1 MIKPFQLFSKKEHP
15 SSFLQ
20 FSVILYRTIYT
31 TMKTS
36 ILILSLILSLGAF
49 AQNCIPATVTG
60 DGLHPDPNTN
70 PGLPVGSI
78 GNTYETIITIKVPMA
93 LVVDLSAQI
102 GFPTPPVGTMVNT
115 LTLNNPIGLPNGLSQ
130 SCFPSTCV
138 MNGGTT
144 GCIVFSGTPT
154 SSGVSQVIVTGSYN
168 VSVPAVVPFIGGT
181 ALDLP
186 TANLPYTL
194 VINTSNASIE
204 VLEGNH
210 SWLMVPNPSHGTFAV
225 IGDVKN
231 GESFTIFNTNGQAVD
246 SFTIS
251 GAGESLSVNLD
262 AGVYFV
268 QKELAAG
275 SSIQRLVIE

>member
-1 MIKPFQLFSKKEHP
+1 
-15 SSFLQ
+15 
-20 FSVILYRTIYT
+20 
-31 TMKTS
+31 MKTS
-36 ILILSLILSLGAF
+36 ILLLSLFLCLGAF
-49 AQNCIPATVTG
+49 AQNCTPATVTD

-78 GNTYETIITIKVPMA
+78 GNSYESIITIKVPLA

-102 GFPTPPVGTMVNT
+102 GFPTPPVGTTVNS

-130 SCFPSTCV
+130 SCFPANCI

-168 VSVPAVVPFIGGT
+168 VSVPSIVPIIGGT
-181 ALDLP
+181 SLNLP

-194 VINTSNASIE
+194 VVNTSNAAIE
-204 VLEGNH
+204 VVEGNH
-210 SWLMVPNPSHGTFAV
+210 AWLMVPNPSNGTFSV
-225 IGDVKN
+225 IGDVNN
-231 GESFTIFNTNGQAVD
+231 GESFTIFNTNGQTVE
-246 SFTIS
+246 SFTVS

-275 SSIQRLVIE
+275 SGMQRLVIE

>member
-1 MIKPFQLFSKKEHP
+1 MIKPFQLFEEKKHP
-15 SSFLQ
+15 SSILQ

-36 ILILSLILSLGAF
+36 ILLFSLFLSIGAI
-49 AQNCIPATVTG
+49 AQNCTPATVTG

-78 GNTYETIITIKVPMA
+78 GNPYETIITIKVPLA

-102 GFPTPPVGTMVNT
+102 GFPTPPVGTVVNT

-154 SSGVSQVIVTGSYN
+154 SSGVNQVIVTGSYN
-168 VSVPAVVPFIGGT
+168 VSVPAVVPLIGGT
-181 ALDLP
+181 SLDLP
-186 TANLPYTL
+186 AANLPYTL

-204 VLEGNH
+204 VLEGNY
-210 SWLMVPNPSHGTFAV
+210 SWLMVPNPSDGTFAV

-246 SFTIS
+246 SFTVS

-268 QKELAAG
+268 QKENVAG
-275 SSIQRLVIE
+275 ASIQRLVIE